1 MQKTLQE
8 ISNTGVNKNSVIEEG
23 NLCTSSISHI
33 LAKRVEA
40 VWEKIGKFVHKFR
53 LPYFSKKGGG
63 KSGKK
68 SGNSCTSSIS
78 DILAKRVEASLGKNW
93 EIHAQVPSPIF

>member
-8 ISNTGVNKNSVIEEG
+8 ISNTGVNKNSVIEVIEEG

-40 VWEKIGKFVHKFR
+40 
-53 LPYFSKKGGG
+53 
-63 KSGKK
+63 
-68 SGNSCTSSIS
+68 
-78 DILAKRVEASLGKNW
+78 SLGINR
-93 EIHAQVPSPIF
+93 EIRAQVPSPIF